1 MTNTQRNYLQE
12 YDNLAEGEKYQQ
24 VLKWMKTEPL
34 QFFKQLREQR
44 PILVTSECTLVTLF
58 SDVTDLLQMPKIFTV
73 DLYKPKMGVTAT
85 EVGYLMAH
93 DDDALHYREKSLMQG
108 MLNRDDLPR
117 IRKLVAKTAR
127 KILDDANGTIE
138 IVNQY
143 CRQVPAHLVQDYFG
157 LNGVDREELIEWSYW
172 NQYDAFHNQPF
183 HLNSEEQ
190 YRYIIKKHD
199 EVSEKL
205 GCYMAVLMGR
215 KLLTVKIEQAV
226 SMLFAPFRLIAN
238 LLCKLLH
245 CKPHQ
250 GATKDDMVKRMLKSS
265 FAKEVDFPIV
275 RIGVN
280 AGGLL
285 IGAIETTEQAVA
297 QVIEYFLAARTDLLR
312 EVMSKADK
320 DDPADFD
327 AMVWEALRFVPISP
341 YLFRRTSVDYVA
353 ARGTSRETLIPADTN
368 VLLVTQ
374 AAMFDPYAYNNPEEF
389 DPKRNWYHHFN
400 FGFGSHECLGK
411 YVGMVM
417 IPEMVRQ
424 VMLRQNIRQAAKISY
439 SNGAL
444 YGEGPDAG
452 KEGPFPE
459 TYQLEWQ

>member
-1 MTNTQRNYLQE
+1 MNYLE
-12 YDNLAEGEKYQQ
+12 TYDRATEAEKYPLVQ
-24 VLKWMKTEPL
+24 KWMKTEPL
-34 QFFKQLREQR
+34 PFFKQLREQH
-44 PILVTSECTLVTLF
+44 PILVTPECTLVTLF

-117 IRKLVAKTAR
+117 VRKLIAETAR
-127 KILDDANGTIE
+127 KILDDAGGEIE
-138 IVNQY
+138 IVNLY
-143 CRQVPAHLVQDYFG
+143 CRMVPAHLVQDYFG
-157 LNGVDREELIEWSYW
+157 LDGVEREELIDWSYW

-183 HLNSEEQ
+183 DLNSPQ
-190 YRYIIKKHD
+190 QFAYIVKKHA
-199 EVSEKL
+199 EVSDKL
-205 GCYMAVLMGR
+205 GCYMIVLMGR
-215 KLLTVKIEQAV
+215 KVLAVKIGLAV
-226 SMLFAPFRLIAN
+226 EKMLAPLRMLKN
-238 LLCKLLH
+238 LLCRLLR
-245 CKPHQ
+245 CEP
-250 GATKDDMVKRMLKSS
+250 ATAASDDDMVKRMLRSA
-265 FAKEVDFPIV
+265 FAKEVDFDIA

-297 QVIEYFLAARTDLLR
+297 QVIEYFLATRPDLLADAKR
-312 EVMSKADK
+312 KAAQ

-341 YLFRRTSVDYVA
+341 YLFRRTSADYIA
-353 ARGTSRETLIPADTN
+353 AKGTSRETLIPADTN

-374 AAMFDPYAYNNPEEF
+374 AAMFDAYAYQNPDAF

-424 VMLRQNIRQAAKISY
+424 VMLRDDIRQAGEMSY
-439 SNGAL
+439 QNGAL
-444 YGEGPDAG
+444 YGDGPDAG
-452 KEGPFPE
+452 KDGPFPE
-459 TYQLEWQ
+459 TYHLRWR